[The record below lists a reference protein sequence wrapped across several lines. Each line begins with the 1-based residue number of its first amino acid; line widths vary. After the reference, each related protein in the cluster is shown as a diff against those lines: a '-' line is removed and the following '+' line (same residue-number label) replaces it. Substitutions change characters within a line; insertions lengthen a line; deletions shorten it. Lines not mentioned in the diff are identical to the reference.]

1 MGKGNSA
8 VRGTFKNVLS
18 LNSSPSEMKTQKTL
32 LTADVVAQDWV
43 ACTVP
48 SSHLG
53 RPDEY
58 LARLLF
64 DTPAIRG

>member
-18 LNSSPSEMKTQKTL
+18 LNSSPSEMKSQKAAF
-32 LTADVVAQDWV
+32 TADVVVHDGV

-48 SSHLG
+48 SS
-53 RPDEY
+53 
-58 LARLLF
+58 
-64 DTPAIRG
+64 